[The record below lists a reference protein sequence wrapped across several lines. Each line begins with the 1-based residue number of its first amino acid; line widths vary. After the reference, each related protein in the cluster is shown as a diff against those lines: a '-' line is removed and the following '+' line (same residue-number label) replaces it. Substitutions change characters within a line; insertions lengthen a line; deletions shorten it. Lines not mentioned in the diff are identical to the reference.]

1 MRENWEAVERKVHL
15 GTYCQRAR
23 EVIEVEIIEMLNLT
37 WNFIKILENV
47 KSLKLS
53 GLDAY

>member
-1 MRENWEAVERKVHL
+1 MRAKWEVVERKAHL

-37 WNFIKILENV
+37 
-47 KSLKLS
+47 
-53 GLDAY
+53 